1 MADNGR
7 MKDGLSEDSAPLSAE
22 DLKVQERRRFL
33 RRAAMIGLPVVV
45 ATVRPRTAW
54 ATPTGSTGGCIQST
68 HASGCWDTNAN
79 GGRGGKRT
87 NR

>member
-1 MADNGR
+1 
-7 MKDGLSEDSAPLSAE
+7 MKDGLSEDSAPASAG
-22 DLKVQERRRFL
+22 DLKAQERRHFL

-54 ATPTGSTGGCIQST
+54 ATPASTGGCIQST

-79 GGRGGKRT
+79 GGKGGKRT